1 MFSCLFILTCFIHCC
16 MATSFRTKN
25 RPQKAYQGWS
35 DIDHIYVML
44 KAPCKGGIIPMEQWG
59 KSWLFAHVGTVSW
72 FQAIYIIKLLTINNK
87 QPYLDFGLTSSPT
100 SKTRYTWK
108 MVCFFLLLDERS
120 PCNMQ
125 LSTKLISQRTNP
137 PWAPLWPKKTFKKK
151 NKKTSHL
158 WQYHLVSLQKPSTNI
173 YESNKKHEK
182 RPTVELSAK
191 KIVGSP
197 RLELH
202 VTALHPIPSTWVV
215 GEVVV
220 AFQPWHRVLL
230 SRRLVAPGERMSIY
244 FKQFQW

>member
-1 MFSCLFILTCFIHCC
+1 

-35 DIDHIYVML
+35 DIDHIYVMF
-44 KAPCKGGIIPMEQWG
+44 KAPCKGGIIPMKQWG
-59 KSWLFAHVGTVSW
+59 RSWVFAHVGTVSW
-72 FQAIYIIKLLTINNK
+72 FQAIYIFKLLTINNK

-100 SKTRYTWK
+100 SKIRYTWK
-108 MVCFFLLLDERS
+108 MVFFLLLDERS

-137 PWAPLWPKKTFKKK
+137 PWAPLFGLKKTLNTKTSKK
-151 NKKTSHL
+151 NIPPLAVSPWFPFRSHQQTFMNQQKTCKKTNCWAL
-158 WQYHLVSLQKPSTNI
+158 CKKSLL
-173 YESNKKHEK
+173 Y
-182 RPTVELSAK
+182 L
-191 KIVGSP
+191 

-230 SRRLVAPGERMSIY
+230 SRRLSRSSWFRGKGTGDTWRERRSIY